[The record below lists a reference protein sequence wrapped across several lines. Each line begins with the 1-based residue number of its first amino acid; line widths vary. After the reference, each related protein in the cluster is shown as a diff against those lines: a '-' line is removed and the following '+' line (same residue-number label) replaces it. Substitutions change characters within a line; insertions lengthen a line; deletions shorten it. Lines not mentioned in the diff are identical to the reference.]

1 MSSVLPPFFT
11 VHSRALPHRVHV
23 PFIPVQTGLL
33 IPVQTGLPF
42 ADTLARY
49 RMHPSPPTRGFI
61 HRFKGKLQEVFM
73 TSIPRASHQPAALCG
88 LSKSLLILFNADL
101 YGYFR

>member
-23 PFIPVQTGLL
+23 PFIPVQTGL
-33 IPVQTGLPF
+33 PF

-49 RMHPSPPTRGFI
+49 RMHPSPSTRGFI

>member
-11 VHSRALPHRVHV
+11 VHSHALPHRVHV
-23 PFIPVQTGLL
+23 PF

>member
-11 VHSRALPHRVHV
+11 VHSRALPQRVHV
-23 PFIPVQTGLL
+23 PF

-73 TSIPRASHQPAALCG
+73 TSILRASHQPAALCG

>member
-23 PFIPVQTGLL
+23 SF